1 MKLDNFKNSPISIIS
16 FIALTFLFSYLIIG
30 NLEIAGVT
38 TVLSTWI
45 FMMPRLTFENST
57 YKDKLPKF
65 LKKGDII
72 NKILSILIPLVFW
85 GFYAVSMQNATLFTN
100 PLFGLLFVIMPII
113 PAAVQYFILTHSD
126 SSVDWV
132 CPFVMAILTFLA
144 SEFVSGNLVNMFKC
158 MFPFFFGNPIV
169 ITQLWSI
176 LLEILTIYAVYRIVS
191 IIIPSRTLAAMF
203 TSLLWLFFAIV
214 QNVYIAKVGVTFKF
228 ADIFSIKEFIATLK
242 VLFISNGL
250 PVSLLIQGVGL
261 LAAITIIIFTLN
273 KWATIYDFKER
284 LRGFVVGIAVFATCI
299 FCFGF
304 TRSYATKNQLDIYKG
319 TSSTLI
325 SEFGQKNTF
334 SESFQEAIDKE
345 MIDMGWKEMETVNPT
360 EPGAT
365 DTTTPTETTPTE
377 SDQLIPP
384 VEFE

>member
-72 NKILSILIPLVFW
+72 NKILSILIPLIFW

-304 TRSYATKNQLDIYKG
+304 TRSYATKNHLDIYKG

-345 MIDMGWKEMETVNPT
+345 MIDMGWKEMETVTPT